1 MYPLFVN
8 MKNKKVVIAGG
19 GKIAYRRLLALLK
32 EEADI
37 TVISPTAIDEIVQ
50 LANER
55 KIIWHQRPIEHT
67 DYKDAF
73 LIIAAT
79 NDPEVNKQIAQ
90 DASPHQLVN
99 VASDHESGN
108 VHIPSFFSR
117 GKLTIAVTTEGASP
131 SLAKAIK
138 EKLEEIFDESYEDYV
153 SFLYEQRKKLKEM
166 DLPEKEKKKKLSELL
181 HQFIEKEL

>member
-19 GKIAYRRLLALLK
+19 GKIAYRRLLPLLK
-32 EEADI
+32 EEANI
-37 TVISPTAIDEIVQ
+37 TVVSPTAIAEIVQ
-50 LANER
+50 LAHEK
-55 KIIWHQRPIEHT
+55 KITWHQRPIEHA

-73 LIIAAT
+73 FIIAAT
-79 NDPEVNKQIAQ
+79 NDPEVNKRIAHC
-90 DASPHQLVN
+90 ASPHQLVN

-108 VHIPSFFSR
+108 VHIPSAFSR

-138 EKLEEIFDESYEDYV
+138 EKLEEMFDESYADYV
-153 SFLYEQRKKLKEM
+153 SFLHKQRKKLKEM
-166 DLPEKEKKKKLSELL
+166 DLPEEEKKRKLSELL
-181 HQFIEKEL
+181 HSFIEKEL